1 MILSNLI
8 RSSQLGDA
16 QPVALGMI
24 GKSGGGAPFRARFAD
39 GQEIAQ
45 ARPSAQP
52 QSGRGDPVEKARADA
67 FAEGFDA
74 GMRIATENHAAD
86 AEASMRLAQA
96 LEQIVPAANGAL
108 SEMLSAA
115 VIRLVTQIV
124 GEAPVNADL
133 LHQRVEAVAA
143 FIGEEQGRSA
153 LCLNPEDITLL
164 AGRDIAWRIQPDASV
179 PRGSVRLDAGDGWIE
194 HGPDVQ
200 ISRLKALLDDM
211 EGQG

>member
-1 MILSNLI
+1 MSNI
-8 RSSQLGDA
+8 FSPAQLGDA
-16 QPVALGMI
+16 QRVAIGNLGKA
-24 GKSGGGAPFRARFAD
+24 GVVAPFRARFAD

-45 ARPSAQP
+45 VRSSAHQAAARQ
-52 QSGRGDPVEKARADA
+52 DPLEQARADA

-74 GMRIATENHAAD
+74 GMRIATENQAAD
-86 AEASMRLAQA
+86 AEASLRLAHA

-133 LHQRVEAVAA
+133 LRQRVETVAA
-143 FIGEEQGRSA
+143 FITEEQDRNA
-153 LCLNPEDITLL
+153 LCLNPEDIALL
-164 AGRDIAWRIQPDASV
+164 AGREIAWRIQPDATV
-179 PRGSVRLDAGDGWIE
+179 ARGCVRLDAGDGWIE

-200 ISRLKALLDDM
+200 LSRLKALLDDM
-211 EGQG
+211 EDRA

>member
-1 MILSNLI
+1 MSNIFTAAQLSE
-8 RSSQLGDA
+8 A
-16 QPVALGMI
+16 QPVAIGMLG
-24 GKSGGGAPFRARFAD
+24 KTGGGAPFRARFAD
-39 GQEIAQ
+39 GQEISQ
-45 ARPSAQP
+45 ARATSP
-52 QSGRGDPVEKARADA
+52 QAMGRQDPLEQARADA

-86 AEASMRLAQA
+86 AEASIRLAQA
-96 LEQIVPAANGAL
+96 LEQLVPAANGAL

-143 FIGEEQGRSA
+143 FITEEQERSA
-153 LCLNPEDITLL
+153 LSLNPEDIPLL
-164 AGRDIAWRIQPDASV
+164 AGREIAWRIQPDASV
-179 PRGSVRLDAGDGWIE
+179 ARGCVRLDAGDGWIE

-200 ISRLKALLDDM
+200 LPRLKALLDDM
-211 EGQG
+211 EERG